1 MAECTNLDLRKA
13 REARKMPRW
22 QLAQQLGVSA
32 DTIER
37 WERGEVKPEPDDVDR
52 MGEALQAPD
61 LWHQWMLSNCESYRK
76 RYLGVETLALPVSV
90 MRLRQAME
98 EALAMMNPV
107 EQDVIDGR
115 LDDQRLKESFSQALK
130 LLIAALTD
138 TAQKI

>member
-90 MRLRQAME
+90 MRLRHAME
-98 EALAMMNPV
+98 DALAMMNPV
-107 EQDVIDGR
+107 ERDVIDGR
-115 LDDQRLKESFSQALK
+115 LDDRRLKENFSQALK

>member
-22 QLAQQLGVSA
+22 QLAQQIGVSA

-76 RYLGVETLALPVSV
+76 RYLGVETLTLPVSV
-90 MRLRQAME
+90 MRLRHAME
-98 EALAMMNPV
+98 DALAMMNPV
-107 EQDVIDGR
+107 ERDVIDGR
-115 LDDQRLKESFSQALK
+115 LDDQHLKSSFSQALK

>member
-90 MRLRQAME
+90 MRLRYAME
-98 EALAMMNPV
+98 DALAMMNPV
-107 EQDVIDGR
+107 ERDVIDGR